1 MRMTKRIRL
10 SIKNA
15 MQIPDGSAW
24 HFFMGN
30 SKGSPL
36 SRGFLA
42 KDTTA
47 P

>member
-1 MRMTKRIRL
+1 MTKRIRL

-15 MQIPDGSAW
+15 MQIPTDPHGIFYGKFKRIPAQPWIS
-24 HFFMGN
+24 
-30 SKGSPL
+30 L
-36 SRGFLA
+36 